1 MTASVLR
8 ARLPARATLLALLAG
23 ASLLS
28 ACAVVAPPDR
38 PAHRAAPAPAPV
50 VPASM
55 AAPRLYFYPERGQT
69 EERQDRDRY
78 ECYQW
83 ATEQTR
89 YDPGMTPL
97 SRSEARSARGDGSG
111 AVGGAITGAA
121 IGAMVT
127 PGRGGEGMVFGA
139 ILGAVLGS
147 AREDAQAQARADWRA
162 DNRSRAQMAEFS
174 RAMSACMRGRGYT
187 VG

>member
-1 MTASVLR
+1 MKPSAPRLR
-8 ARLPARATLLALLAG
+8 PLVTLGGLLAA

-38 PAHRAAPAPAPV
+38 PAYRAARAPAPV
-50 VPASM
+50 MPAAA
-55 AAPRLYFYPERGQT
+55 AAPRLYFYPERGQS

-83 ATEQTR
+83 ASEQTR
-89 YDPGMTPL
+89 FDPGMTPL
-97 SRSEARSARGDGSG
+97 SRAEARSARGDGSG
-111 AVGGAITGAA
+111 AVGGAIAGAA
-121 IGAMVT
+121 IGGRVS

-139 ILGAVLGS
+139 ILGAVLG
-147 AREDAQAQARADWRA
+147 AAQENAQAQARADWRA
-162 DNRSRAQMAEFS
+162 DARSRAQMTEFS

>member
-1 MTASVLR
+1 MTSSASRSRTVAGLGAVL
-8 ARLPARATLLALLAG
+8 AAAT
-23 ASLLS
+23 LLS

-38 PAHRAAPAPAPV
+38 PAFRAAPAPAPV
-50 VPASM
+50 VPAAA
-55 AAPRLYFYPERGQT
+55 AAPRLYFYPERGQS

-83 ATEQTR
+83 STEQTR
-89 YDPGMTPL
+89 FDPGMTPL
-97 SRSEARSARGDGSG
+97 SRAEARSGRGDGSG

-147 AREDAQAQARADWRA
+147 AHENAQAQARAEWRA
-162 DNRSRAQMAEFS
+162 DARSRAQMTEFS